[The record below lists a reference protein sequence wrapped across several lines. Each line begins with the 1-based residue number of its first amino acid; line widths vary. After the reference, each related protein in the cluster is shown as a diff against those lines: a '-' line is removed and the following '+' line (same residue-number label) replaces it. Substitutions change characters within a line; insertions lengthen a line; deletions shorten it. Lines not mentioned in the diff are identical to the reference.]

1 MPENNIIAAVDAT
14 VAEQT
19 SAVLEVA
26 ETRVEAAETMAAEVM
41 AAAETTTLGVKI
53 AAIEERLNSWQGASA
68 DFVELKA
75 EVHELKQMSA
85 ANEVSVRQILDLTRE
100 LMDLLTEM
108 EEEPSPQVT
117 PPSTPE
123 ITAPMTATMPEN
135 SPPPDEKSEKPDRER
150 QARKNRLI

>member
-1 MPENNIIAAVDAT
+1 MPENDILAAVDAT

-85 ANEVSVRQILDLTRE
+85 EILDLTRE